1 MIKCCKGDYCR
12 QTMQLKTFYS
22 GTGICIPPPLTSTE
36 RSVCASL
43 PPLTSTESFD
53 GYHHSFSLMIILN
66 FLLFLL
72 IAVGQAFIYWSV
84 RSRKQSTRKNYSTE
98 ITCM

>member
-1 MIKCCKGDYCR
+1 MNKCCKGDYCR

-22 GTGICIPPPLTSTE
+22 ETGICIPPPLTS
-36 RSVCASL
+36 S
-43 PPLTSTESFD
+43 ESFQ

-84 RSRKQSTRKNYSTE
+84 RSRKQSARKNYSAE
-98 ITCM
+98 VTCM